1 MLSSLRNTTAV
12 LLTLP
17 LFAGC
22 GTLNTGHRDLDR
34 TFNKAQTATEKPASC
49 CVVAGLTGLLG
60 WLWFTNDGTVEYDSS
75 APKGEKV
82 SLGFEHDHEPDPG
95 QTQVYTAH

>member
-1 MLSSLRNTTAV
+1 MLPSLRVTTVV

-17 LFAGC
+17 LCAGC

-49 CVVAGLTGLLG
+49 CVVAGLTGLFG
-60 WLWFTNDGTVEYDSS
+60 WLWFTNDGTVEYDPS
-75 APKGEKV
+75 APKGERV
-82 SLGFEHDHEPDPG
+82 SLGVAHDHEPDAG
-95 QTQVYTAH
+95 TTEVYVSH